1 MSDFRG
7 SKSDV
12 RGEGAA
18 SGSKYQKKVYCD
30 DEQEII
36 GQIVPTE
43 KEYRSG
49 NPLILEFHM
58 KRRRQVGRTIKAGQ

>member
-1 MSDFRG
+1 MSDLKA
-7 SKSDV
+7 SKNNV
-12 RGEGAA
+12 CGEGSI
-18 SGSKYQKKVYCD
+18 SGSKHAKKVYCD

-58 KRRRQVGRTIKAGQ
+58 KRRRQSGRTIKAGQ